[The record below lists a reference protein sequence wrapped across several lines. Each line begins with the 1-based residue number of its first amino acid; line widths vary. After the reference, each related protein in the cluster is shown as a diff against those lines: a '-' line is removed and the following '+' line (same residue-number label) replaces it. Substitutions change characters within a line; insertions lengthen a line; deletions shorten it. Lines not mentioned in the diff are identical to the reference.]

1 MTLLATFGNP
11 RLITL
16 LVGLLCSCASCCSR
30 LGSASSM
37 MVSLARLV
45 AQTPSVVARDRP
57 ASSFPRQ
64 IIRHRYP
71 RRCQSPSRRFGKAAH
86 NQQNRFL
93 FVFHLRR
100 RTGPRL
106 ARSSRRISAARC
118 EYCAGISRAVAAR
131 PLSARSTGFG
141 IHFLQQTLNAA
152 IVDIHQFSNR
162 NISSMIFCASSP
174 SNSRRR

>member
-16 LVGLLCSCASCCSR
+16 LWACICSCASCCSR
-30 LGSASSM
+30 LGSASSIWF
-37 MVSLARLV
+37 LPARPW
-45 AQTPSVVARDRP
+45 AQTLPVVARDRRRP
-57 ASSFPRQ
+57 GFPRQ

-71 RRCQSPSRRFGKAAH
+71 RRCQLHLASFGKAAH

-93 FVFHLRR
+93 FVFTCDR

-106 ARSSRRISAARC
+106 ARSSRRISADAAT
-118 EYCAGISRAVAAR
+118 YCAGISRAVAAR
-131 PLSARSTGFG
+131 PLSADQQRFG

-152 IVDIHQFSNR
+152 IVESTRFSNR
-162 NISSMIFCASSP
+162 NISSIIFCASSP
-174 SNSRRR
+174 

>member
-16 LVGLLCSCASCCSR
+16 LMGRICSCASCCSR

-37 MVSLARLV
+37 MVLPARPW
-45 AQTPSVVARDRP
+45 AQTLPVVARDRP
-57 ASSFPRQ
+57 ASGFPRQ

-71 RRCQSPSRRFGKAAH
+71 RRCQLPSPSFGKAAH

-93 FVFHLRR
+93 FVFHLDR

-106 ARSSRRISAARC
+106 ARSSRRISAARWT
-118 EYCAGISRAVAAR
+118 YCAGISRAVAAR
-131 PLSARSTGFG
+131 PLSARSKRFG

-152 IVDIHQFSNR
+152 IVDIHRFSNR
-162 NISSMIFCASSP
+162 NISSIIFCASSP
-174 SNSRRR
+174 SNSARR